1 MTFKH
6 RNASWIVTLC
16 NSVIHFEHLIRVRLV
31 KLGGSKRKK
40 TPFVNLAH
48 DVSLMSCF
56 LLAVQ
61 VAERLFVKGDQIK
74 AAIDMYTQAGHW
86 EEAHKVSAIF
96 ISFFNDVL
104 YSRCIRTPTN
114 TKHQKSSSDP
124 TSHIGVRKCINAAWN
139 NLKRFHRGT
148 VMRSL
153 CIWR

>member
-1 MTFKH
+1 M
-6 RNASWIVTLC
+6 
-16 NSVIHFEHLIRVRLV
+16 IHFEHLISVQLAA
-31 KLGGSKRKK
+31 SKST

-96 ISFFNDVL
+96 ISFFLMMCFIHDVSEPL
-104 YSRCIRTPTN
+104 QTQNIKNHRQILP
-114 TKHQKSSSDP
+114 H
-124 TSHIGVRKCINAAWN
+124 TSV
-139 NLKRFHRGT
+139 
-148 VMRSL
+148 
-153 CIWR
+153 